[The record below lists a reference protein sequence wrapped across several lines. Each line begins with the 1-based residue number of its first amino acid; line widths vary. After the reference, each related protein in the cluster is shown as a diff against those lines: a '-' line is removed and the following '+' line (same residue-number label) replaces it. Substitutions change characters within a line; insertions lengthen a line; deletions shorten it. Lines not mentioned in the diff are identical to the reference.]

1 MRFYVLFLVA
11 LGVVAGGC
19 AGDKAASD
27 AVIGQVNGAEV
38 RRLAFLDALV
48 LDQGEAFLARY
59 AERLLVDQAARE
71 AGVTVTDE
79 AVARAVDLEIQQQ
92 ITDRFGGQRAQLDQR
107 LARYGQTFE
116 RWREGRL
123 RDRRVLMQAHAVL
136 QAKVDPKRVE
146 ALFEQRFGKG
156 GVRRQVRQ
164 ILISTQ
170 VPASRF
176 YPQAEFEAER
186 EVVEAEGRERA
197 FTWDGQRF
205 LEGDEPLDERFSDR
219 LASVVEGLRASHV
232 GPYGAAASADGLSPG
247 RLTMTVTRGEGIEPR
262 QLVVRVGAPTGTE
275 ATLHARRDDL
285 RVGAAVAET
294 AVAVLFELMAP

>member
-11 LGVVAGGC
+11 LGLFTGGC
-19 AGDKAASD
+19 AGEKAADD
-27 AVIGQVNGAEV
+27 AVIGTVNGAEV

-156 GVRRQVRQ
+156 G
-164 ILISTQ
+164 
-170 VPASRF
+170 
-176 YPQAEFEAER
+176 
-186 EVVEAEGRERA
+186 
-197 FTWDGQRF
+197 
-205 LEGDEPLDERFSDR
+205 
-219 LASVVEGLRASHV
+219 
-232 GPYGAAASADGLSPG
+232 
-247 RLTMTVTRGEGIEPR
+247 
-262 QLVVRVGAPTGTE
+262 
-275 ATLHARRDDL
+275 
-285 RVGAAVAET
+285 
-294 AVAVLFELMAP
+294 